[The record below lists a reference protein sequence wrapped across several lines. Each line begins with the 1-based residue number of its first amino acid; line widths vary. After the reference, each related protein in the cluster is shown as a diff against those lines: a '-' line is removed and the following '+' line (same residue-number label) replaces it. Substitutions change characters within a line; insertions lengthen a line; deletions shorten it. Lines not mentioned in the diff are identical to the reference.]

1 MYIDPWLIS
10 LCNRRWADILFFQF
24 YIHWFDCKVD
34 DAFGNKQPQIP
45 HYFVIFLPFKPAVRV
60 QKPPNLQKRGYC
72 KCYSCLCA
80 SGTCPS
86 ANLTLVRK
94 QNKYKKRRLQ
104 PGTAEPGHWRFSR
117 QTPHRGG
124 EGEGRGGRI
133 KRTGSESH
141 FNRPH
146 TIWAPTE
153 LSLPDRFLFIPY
165 QCLPTASFLSFTLWG
180 SSLTIS
186 QQLTPWN
193 SLKGKRKGSK
203 LNQSCLN
210 NTTEEINS

>member
-1 MYIDPWLIS
+1 MPLVINNHKSSIY
-10 LCNRRWADILFFQF
+10 
-24 YIHWFDCKVD
+24 
-34 DAFGNKQPQIP
+34 
-45 HYFVIFLPFKPAVRV
+45 YFVFLSPKTCFKGAEA
-60 QKPPNLQKRGYC
+60 QNLLKRDDC

-94 QNKYKKRRLQ
+94 QNKYKKRILQ

>member
-1 MYIDPWLIS
+1 MQL
-10 LCNRRWADILFFQF
+10 L
-24 YIHWFDCKVD
+24 CKVEVMT
-34 DAFGNKQPQIP
+34 AVYKQKGHVYWPTWPLLENKTNTKRE
-45 HYFVIFLPFKPAVRV
+45 YCSLGLPSRV
-60 QKPPNLQKRGYC
+60 TGDFPD
-72 KCYSCLCA
+72 
-80 SGTCPS
+80 
-86 ANLTLVRK
+86 
-94 QNKYKKRRLQ
+94 KRR
-104 PGTAEPGHWRFSR
+104 T
-117 QTPHRGG
+117 
-124 EGEGRGGRI
+124 GEGRGGRI

-193 SLKGKRKGSK
+193 SLKGERKGSK

>member
-1 MYIDPWLIS
+1 MTAVYKHQGHVYWPTWPL
-10 LCNRRWADILFFQF
+10 LE
-24 YIHWFDCKVD
+24 
-34 DAFGNKQPQIP
+34 NKTK
-45 HYFVIFLPFKPAVRV
+45 H
-60 QKPPNLQKRGYC
+60 
-72 KCYSCLCA
+72 
-80 SGTCPS
+80 
-86 ANLTLVRK
+86 
-94 QNKYKKRRLQ
+94 KKRIV
-104 PGTAEPGHWRFSR
+104 PGTAVQGHWRFSR
-117 QTPHRGG
+117 QTQNRGE
-124 EGEGRGGRI
+124 EGVRI

>member
-1 MYIDPWLIS
+1 MMPLVINNHKS
-10 LCNRRWADILFFQF
+10 SVLF
-24 YIHWFDCKVD
+24 CVSS
-34 DAFGNKQPQIP
+34 
-45 HYFVIFLPFKPAVRV
+45 
-60 QKPPNLQKRGYC
+60 PPNLHLKGAEAQNLQKRDYC
-72 KCYSCLCA
+72 KSYSCLCA

-94 QNKYKKRRLQ
+94 QNKYKKRILQ

-165 QCLPTASFLSFTLWG
+165 QCLPTASFLSFTL
-180 SSLTIS
+180 
-186 QQLTPWN
+186 
-193 SLKGKRKGSK
+193 
-203 LNQSCLN
+203 
-210 NTTEEINS
+210 

>member
-1 MYIDPWLIS
+1 MTAVYKHQGHVYWPTWPLLENKTQKENSAAWDCCAGS
-10 LCNRRWADILFFQF
+10 LEIFQTN
-24 YIHWFDCKVD
+24 
-34 DAFGNKQPQIP
+34 A
-45 HYFVIFLPFKPAVRV
+45 A
-60 QKPPNLQKRGYC
+60 
-72 KCYSCLCA
+72 
-80 SGTCPS
+80 
-86 ANLTLVRK
+86 
-94 QNKYKKRRLQ
+94 
-104 PGTAEPGHWRFSR
+104 
-117 QTPHRGG
+117 
-124 EGEGRGGRI
+124 EGRGGRI

>member
-1 MYIDPWLIS
+1 MMPLVINNHKSSIYYFEFLS
-10 LCNRRWADILFFQF
+10 
-24 YIHWFDCKVD
+24 
-34 DAFGNKQPQIP
+34 PQTC
-45 HYFVIFLPFKPAVRV
+45 FKGAEA
-60 QKPPNLQKRGYC
+60 QNLLKRDYC

-94 QNKYKKRRLQ
+94 QNKYKKRILQ

-165 QCLPTASFLSFTLWG
+165 QCLPTASFLSFTL
-180 SSLTIS
+180 
-186 QQLTPWN
+186 
-193 SLKGKRKGSK
+193 
-203 LNQSCLN
+203 
-210 NTTEEINS
+210 

>member
-1 MYIDPWLIS
+1 M
-10 LCNRRWADILFFQF
+10 
-24 YIHWFDCKVD
+24 
-34 DAFGNKQPQIP
+34 
-45 HYFVIFLPFKPAVRV
+45 FLP
-60 QKPPNLQKRGYC
+60 PPNLHLKGAEAQNLQKRDYC

-94 QNKYKKRRLQ
+94 QNKYKKRILQ

>member
-1 MYIDPWLIS
+1 MEKHNKCKHLKSWQLSISIRNASIGQLDPCWKTKQIEKEENGAAWDWRAGS
-10 LCNRRWADILFFQF
+10 LEIFQTN
-24 YIHWFDCKVD
+24 
-34 DAFGNKQPQIP
+34 ATQG
-45 HYFVIFLPFKPAVRV
+45 
-60 QKPPNLQKRGYC
+60 
-72 KCYSCLCA
+72 
-80 SGTCPS
+80 
-86 ANLTLVRK
+86 
-94 QNKYKKRRLQ
+94 
-104 PGTAEPGHWRFSR
+104 
-117 QTPHRGG
+117 RGG
-124 EGEGRGGRI
+124 EGRI